1 MTFCY
6 LFQRRHVPGFARSVV
21 LVIDWDNL
29 KYCMFSVHL
38 DNFVMQIHLV
48 HSDEYQILA
57 LRLHHLFSV
66 ESSFLDLELSH
77 VEIVKVKRDLVL
89 HLRERKVPLRK

>member
-6 LFQRRHVPGFARSVV
+6 LFQRRHVPGFARSLV

-29 KYCMFSVHL
+29 KCCMFSVHL
-38 DNFVMQIHLV
+38 NNFVMQIHLV

-66 ESSFLDLELSH
+66 ESSFSRLGIESRRDCEGETRPGLTLEAKESSS
-77 VEIVKVKRDLVL
+77 
-89 HLRERKVPLRK
+89 